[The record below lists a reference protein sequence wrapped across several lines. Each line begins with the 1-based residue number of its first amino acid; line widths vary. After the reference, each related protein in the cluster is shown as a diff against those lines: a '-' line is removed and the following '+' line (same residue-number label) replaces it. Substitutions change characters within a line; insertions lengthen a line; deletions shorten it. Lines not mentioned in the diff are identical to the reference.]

1 MDTLVSYL
9 IRSAAVSG
17 LMLGYYHLALRN
29 RKSHLFNR
37 AWLLTSLLASL
48 ILPLIHIK
56 WLTWNTTSRPM
67 TVLITGMGAHPAAA
81 KAFSV
86 LAVAAGV
93 CAAVSA
99 VLLVILGLRI
109 LRVYRLRR
117 GHETQRIEGCLLI
130 EVQDRRAPFSFLKNL
145 FWQEGADIHD
155 PVQRKI
161 LDHELAHIRGGHTYD
176 NLFAQS
182 LAAVFWM
189 NPFYWLIRRELQMV
203 HEFIADDASIASGDL
218 ETFARMLLQAYDG
231 GRYLDPS
238 HSFYFSPIKRRLH
251 MINSSKSPSRW
262 RMAMALPVLLAVM
275 ALACSKEQ
283 QAQPEKA
290 VTIRP
295 AIQLTAMK
303 KVDTLR
309 ISYLNKD
316 GTTRQFVVFDRA
328 SLAKITIDGHKVPP
342 PPPKIGEP
350 QMFGAAKIVPDHV
363 VFRDTLNY
371 QNH

>member
-1 MDTLVSYL
+1 
-9 IRSAAVSG
+9 
-17 LMLGYYHLALRN
+17 
-29 RKSHLFNR
+29 
-37 AWLLTSLLASL
+37 
-48 ILPLIHIK
+48 
-56 WLTWNTTSRPM
+56 
-67 TVLITGMGAHPAAA
+67 
-81 KAFSV
+81 
-86 LAVAAGV
+86 
-93 CAAVSA
+93 
-99 VLLVILGLRI
+99 
-109 LRVYRLRR
+109 
-117 GHETQRIEGCLLI
+117 
-130 EVQDRRAPFSFLKNL
+130 
-145 FWQEGADIHD
+145 
-155 PVQRKI
+155 
-161 LDHELAHIRGGHTYD
+161 
-176 NLFAQS
+176 
-182 LAAVFWM
+182 
-189 NPFYWLIRRELQMV
+189 
-203 HEFIADDASIASGDL
+203 
-218 ETFARMLLQAYDG
+218 
-231 GRYLDPS
+231 
-238 HSFYFSPIKRRLH
+238 
-251 MINSSKSPSRW
+251 
-262 RMAMALPVLLAVM
+262 MAMALPVLLAVM

>member
-9 IRSAAVSG
+9 IRSLLISG
-17 LMLGYYHLALRN
+17 LMLGYYLAVLRN
-29 RKSHLFNR
+29 RKLHSFNR
-37 AWLLTSLLASL
+37 VWLLTALLASL
-48 ILPLIHIK
+48 VLPLIRMD
-56 WLTWNTTSRPM
+56 WLTWHTAARPM
-67 TVLITGMGAHPAAA
+67 AVLITATGTHSTAA
-81 KAFSV
+81 KTFSAPAI
-86 LAVAAGV
+86 AVTV
-93 CAAVSA
+93 CAAVSL

-117 GHETQRIEGCLLI
+117 GHETQRIEGCVLI
-130 EVQDRRAPFSFLKNL
+130 KVQDLRAPFSFLKNL

-155 PVQRKI
+155 PVQRRI
-161 LDHELAHIRGGHTYD
+161 FDHELAHIRGGHTYD
-176 NLFAQS
+176 TLFAQS

-203 HEFIADDASIASGDL
+203 HEFIADDASIAPGDL

-283 QAQPEKA
+283 QAPADKPAFIKA
-290 VTIRP
+290 IR
-295 AIQLTAMK
+295 LTAMK